1 MLIQENTILAHLS
14 PFSRDERNTRRYV
27 RFIET
32 LSSIPTRG
40 NVKHHILPKSMF
52 PEFAKSPDNIISLT
66 EREHYIAH
74 LLLWKAVGGKMT
86 YAFRFMRHLVKN
98 SREYDSLTKEYRNI
112 HSERMSGENN
122 PMFGVVGT
130 NHPCYGVPFSEER
143 RESISKRVTGTGNP
157 MYGKYGEDHPK
168 FGHTHSEETRRR
180 QSESNAAFYENNE
193 EAREMVSIR
202 QTEIWKSEELRQK
215 ARDAKIG
222 EKNPNFGKDIT
233 NSLTEEANARRERN
247 AKENLRAWHKENPT
261 WCRLTKDDPRF
272 ILWSL
277 APQIIESTKG
287 STTLSRDL
295 VGDKKYFN
303 TILRIKQLSEDGWI
317 PIEDERWVAV
327 FGNTYKPFV
336 EESTTLENF
345 I

>member
-1 MLIQENTILAHLS
+1 MNIQEITIFAHLS

-32 LSSIPTRG
+32 LSSIPPSG
-40 NVKHHILPKSMF
+40 NVKHHILPRSMF

-98 SREYDSLTKEYRNI
+98 SREYDSLTKEYSI
-112 HSERMSGENN
+112 VMSER
-122 PMFGVVGT
+122 
-130 NHPCYGVPFSEER
+130 
-143 RESISKRVTGTGNP
+143 ITGSGNP
-157 MYGKYGEDHPK
+157 LYGKFGEDHPK

-193 EAREMVSIR
+193 EAREMISIR
-202 QTEIWKSEELRQK
+202 QTELWKSEDLRQK

-222 EKNPNFGKDIT
+222 EKNPMFGRDIT

-295 VGDKKYFN
+295 VGDTKYFN
-303 TILRIKQLSEDGWI
+303 TILRIKRLAEEGWV
-317 PIEDERWVAV
+317 PVEDERWVAV

-336 EESTTLENF
+336 EESTSIENF
-345 I
+345 L